1 MRAGVLLMAAVL
13 AGAAGAQGLDD
24 PGQSPAQTRRDL
36 AAAQVQAG
44 QARAR
49 AERLDHD
56 AQQAT
61 AAADKAAKEAA
72 ALAARIQ
79 EAEAQIVADEARIR
93 IIEQQRSDLRA
104 QLAQRQKPLV
114 ELTGALQRLSR
125 RPPLV
130 ALLRPGSLA
139 DSVHTRALLESMLP
153 QVQRR
158 TAALRSELARA
169 RALQEQARAAEAARQ
184 QEIASLD
191 TRRRDLGVMEARQRQ
206 TAREANGGASRE
218 AEHALALAEKARD
231 LGGLLQGLEQ
241 AAALRDRLAALP
253 GPVLRPASGWAGAG
267 QMAADAAYDLAPSPV
282 PTALPDFLLPV
293 TGRLVSGFGDAS
305 RGTAARG
312 ITLSVRPQAQVV
324 APSGGRVAFAGPFAG
339 YGQIII
345 IDHPGGFTSL
355 ITGLARISAQVG
367 DNVVA
372 GSPLGDA
379 GPGRPQIT
387 LELRR
392 DGRPVNP
399 LDQLHH

>member
-1 MRAGVLLMAAVL
+1 MRAGVLLMAIAL

-24 PGQSPAQTRRDL
+24 PAQNPAQTRRDL
-36 AAAQVQAG
+36 AAAQAQAG
-44 QARAR
+44 QARVR
-49 AERLDHD
+49 AERLERD

-79 EAEAQIVADEARIR
+79 EAEAQIVADEAQIR
-93 IIEQQRSDLRA
+93 IIEQQRRELRA

-169 RALQEQARAAEAARQ
+169 RALQEQAKAAETALHE
-184 QEIASLD
+184 EIAALG

-206 TAREANGGASRE
+206 AAREANGGASRE
-218 AEHALALAEKARD
+218 AERALALGEKARD

-241 AAALRDRLAALP
+241 AAALRARLSALP
-253 GPVLRPASGWAGAG
+253 GPVLRPAAG
-267 QMAADAAYDLAPSPV
+267 QMVTEAAYAPSPSPT

-293 TGRLVSGFGDAS
+293 AGRLVSGFGDAS

-312 ITLSVRPQAQVV
+312 ITLSVRAQAQVV
-324 APSGGRVAFAGPFAG
+324 APSGGRIAFAGPFAG

-355 ITGLARISAQVG
+355 ITGLAQISAQVG

-372 GSPLGDA
+372 GSPLGAA
-379 GPGRPQIT
+379 GGGRPQIT
-387 LELRR
+387 LELRK
-392 DGRPVNP
+392 DGKPVNP
-399 LDQLHH
+399 LDQLSR

>member
-1 MRAGVLLMAAVL
+1 MRAGVLLIAAVM
-13 AGAAGAQGLDD
+13 ASAAGAQMANVLDD
-24 PGQSPAQTRRDL
+24 PAQTPAQARRDL
-36 AAAQVQAG
+36 AAAQAQAG

-49 AERLDHD
+49 AESLERG

-61 AAADKAAKEAA
+61 AAADKAAREAA

-93 IIEQQRSDLRA
+93 IIEQQRKDLRA
-104 QLAQRQKPLV
+104 ELAQRQKPLV

-169 RALQEQARAAEAARQ
+169 RALQEQAKAAEVALHG
-184 QEIASLD
+184 EIAALG
-191 TRRRDLGVMEARQRQ
+191 TRRRDLGAMEASQRQ
-206 TAREANGGASRE
+206 AAREANGGASRE
-218 AEHALALAEKARD
+218 AERALALGEKARD
-231 LGGLLQGLEQ
+231 LGGLLDGLEQ

-253 GPVLRPASGWAGAG
+253 GPVLRPAAG
-267 QMAADAAYDLAPSPV
+267 QMVSDAAYAPSPSPT

-312 ITLSVRPQAQVV
+312 ITLSVRPQAQAV
-324 APSGGRVAFAGPFAG
+324 APSAGRIAFAGPFSG
-339 YGQIII
+339 YGLIII

-355 ITGLARISAQVG
+355 ITGLERISAQVG

-372 GSPLGDA
+372 GSPLGAA
-379 GPGRPQIT
+379 GPGRPRIT

-392 DGRPVNP
+392 DGKPVNP

>member
-1 MRAGVLLMAAVL
+1 MRAGALLIAVLL
-13 AGAAGAQGLDD
+13 AGAAGAQVTNVLDD
-24 PGQSPAQTRRDL
+24 PAQTPAQTRRDL
-36 AAAQVQAG
+36 AAAQAQAS

-49 AERLDHD
+49 AESLERG
-56 AQQAT
+56 AQQAS
-61 AAADKAAKEAA
+61 AAADKAAREAA

-93 IIEQQRSDLRA
+93 IIEQQRRDLRA
-104 QLAQRQKPLV
+104 ELAQRQKPLV

-169 RALQEQARAAEAARQ
+169 RALQEQAKAAEAALHG
-184 QEIASLD
+184 EIAALGA
-191 TRRRDLGVMEARQRQ
+191 RRRDLGAMEARQRQ
-206 TAREANGGASRE
+206 AAREANGGASRE
-218 AEHALALAEKARD
+218 AERALALGEKARD
-231 LGGLLQGLEQ
+231 LGGLLDGLEQ

-253 GPVLRPASGWAGAG
+253 GPVLRPAAG
-267 QMAADAAYDLAPSPV
+267 QMAQEAAYAPSPSPT

-293 TGRLVSGFGDAS
+293 TGRLISGFGDAS

-312 ITLSVRPQAQVV
+312 ITLLVRAQAQAV
-324 APSGGRVAFAGPFAG
+324 APSAGRIAFAGPFAG

-355 ITGLARISAQVG
+355 ITGLERISAQVG

-372 GSPLGDA
+372 GSPLGSA

-392 DGRPVNP
+392 DGKPVNP

>member
-1 MRAGVLLMAAVL
+1 MRAAVLLMAALL
-13 AGAAGAQGLDD
+13 ASAAGAQGLDD
-24 PGQSPAQTRRDL
+24 PAQTRRDL
-36 AAAQVQAG
+36 AAAQAQAG

-93 IIEQQRSDLRA
+93 IIETQRRELRA

-169 RALQEQARAAEAARQ
+169 RALQEQAKAAEAALHG
-184 QEIASLD
+184 EIAALG
-191 TRRRDLGVMEARQRQ
+191 TRRRDLGAMEARQRQ
-206 TAREANGGASRE
+206 AAREANGGASRE
-218 AEHALALAEKARD
+218 AERALALAEKARD
-231 LGGLLQGLEQ
+231 LGGLLDGLEQ

-253 GPVLRPASGWAGAG
+253 GPVLRPAAG
-267 QMAADAAYDLAPSPV
+267 QMVNEAAYAPSPSPT

-312 ITLSVRPQAQVV
+312 ITLTVRAQAQVV
-324 APSGGRVAFAGPFAG
+324 APSGGRIAFAGPFAG

-355 ITGLARISAQVG
+355 ITGLERISAQVG

-372 GSPLGDA
+372 GSPLGAA
-379 GPGRPQIT
+379 GGGRPQIT

>member
-1 MRAGVLLMAAVL
+1 MRPGFAMMGALL
-13 AGAAGAQGLDD
+13 AGTLAAATSAQITNGLDD
-24 PGQSPAQTRRDL
+24 PAQTRRDL
-36 AAAQVQAG
+36 AAAQAQAN

-49 AERLDHD
+49 AENLERG
-56 AQQAT
+56 ARQAS

-72 ALAARIQ
+72 AMAARIQ
-79 EAEAQIVADEARIR
+79 EAEAQIQADEAHIR
-93 IIEQQRSDLRA
+93 LIARQQADLRA

-158 TAALRSELARA
+158 TAALRGELARA
-169 RALQEQARAAEAARQ
+169 RALQEQAKAAEQARQ
-184 QEIASLD
+184 GEIAQWNQ
-191 TRRRDLGVMEARQRQ
+191 RRRDLGLMEARQRQ
-206 TAREANGGASRE
+206 AAREANGGASRE
-218 AEHALALAEKARD
+218 AERALALAEKARD
-231 LGGLLQGLEQ
+231 LGGLVQGLEE
-241 AAALRDRLAALP
+241 AAALRDRLATLP
-253 GPVLRPASGWAGAG
+253 GPVLRPIPG
-267 QMAADAAYDLAPSPV
+267 QMVSESAYLPSPS
-282 PTALPDFLLPV
+282 PTLTDLPDFLLPV
-293 TGRLVSGFGDAS
+293 AGRLVSGFGDAS

-312 ITLSVRPQAQVV
+312 ITLAVRAQAQVV
-324 APSGGRVAFAGPFAG
+324 APSAGRIAFAGPFSG
-339 YGQIII
+339 YGQIVI

-355 ITGLARISAQVG
+355 ITGLASLSAQVG

-372 GSPLGDA
+372 GSPLGAA

-392 DGRPVNP
+392 DGKVVNP
-399 LDQLHH
+399 LDQLRR

>member
-1 MRAGVLLMAAVL
+1 M
-13 AGAAGAQGLDD
+13 AGAAAAQVVNVLDD
-24 PGQSPAQTRRDL
+24 PAQSPAQTRRDL
-36 AAAQVQAG
+36 AAAQAQAS

-49 AERLDHD
+49 AENLERG
-56 AQQAT
+56 AQQAS
-61 AAADKAAKEAA
+61 AAADKAAREAA

-93 IIEQQRSDLRA
+93 IIEQQRKDLRA
-104 QLAQRQKPLV
+104 ELAQRQKPLV

-169 RALQEQARAAEAARQ
+169 RALQEQAKVAEAALHG
-184 QEIASLD
+184 EIAALG
-191 TRRRDLGVMEARQRQ
+191 TRRRDLGAMESRQRQ
-206 TAREANGGASRE
+206 AAREANGGASRE
-218 AEHALALAEKARD
+218 AERALALGEKARD
-231 LGGLLQGLEQ
+231 LGGLLDGLEQ

-253 GPVLRPASGWAGAG
+253 GPVLRPASGWTAGG
-267 QMAADAAYDLAPSPV
+267 QMAQEAAYAPSPSPT

-293 TGRLVSGFGDAS
+293 TGRLISGFGDAS

-312 ITLSVRPQAQVV
+312 ITLSVRPQAQAV
-324 APSGGRVAFAGPFAG
+324 APSAGRIAFAGPFAG

-355 ITGLARISAQVG
+355 ITGLDRISAQVG

-372 GSPLGDA
+372 GSPLGAA
-379 GPGRPQIT
+379 GGGQPQIT

-392 DGRPVNP
+392 DGKPVNP
-399 LDQLHH
+399 LDQLRR

>member
-1 MRAGVLLMAAVL
+1 MRAGVLLMAALL
-13 AGAAGAQGLDD
+13 APLLASAAGAQGLDD
-24 PGQSPAQTRRDL
+24 PAQTRRDL
-36 AAAQVQAG
+36 AAAQAQAG

-93 IIEQQRSDLRA
+93 IIETQRRELRA

-169 RALQEQARAAEAARQ
+169 RALQEQAKAAEAALHG
-184 QEIASLD
+184 EIAALG
-191 TRRRDLGVMEARQRQ
+191 TRRRDLGAMEARQRQ
-206 TAREANGGASRE
+206 AAREANGGASRE
-218 AEHALALAEKARD
+218 AERALALAEKARD
-231 LGGLLQGLEQ
+231 LGGLLDGLEQ

-253 GPVLRPASGWAGAG
+253 GPVLRPAPGSAGVG
-267 QMAADAAYDLAPSPV
+267 QMVNEAAYAPSPSPT

-312 ITLSVRPQAQVV
+312 ITLSVRAQAQVV
-324 APSGGRVAFAGPFAG
+324 APSGGRIAFAGPFAG

-355 ITGLARISAQVG
+355 ITGLERISAQVG

-372 GSPLGDA
+372 GSPLGAA
-379 GPGRPQIT
+379 GGGRPQIT